1 MTDKVFALVDC
12 NNFYV
17 SCERVFRPDL
27 KNVPVAVLSN
37 NDGCIIA
44 RSKEVKDLGIKMGTP
59 VFKVRDLIKEH
70 QIRIFSSNYSLYDN
84 ISTRVMQTLETFS
97 PRVEI
102 YSIDE
107 AFLDVSGITHL
118 ETYGHQ
124 IRQTVGKDV
133 GVPVCVGIAP
143 TKTLSKLANYAAKK
157 FKQTG
162 GVVDL
167 SDPLRQQRLLDIT
180 PVSEAWG
187 IGRRHTES
195 LAHIGITTAGQLA
208 RMDTRFIRK
217 KYSVVMA
224 RTVMELNGE
233 SCLDLEE
240 ITPPKKQI
248 VCSRSFGEKIIDKN
262 QVRQALCEFAARAAE
277 KLRKEKQR
285 ATVMTAFIRTS
296 PFDKNEPYY
305 GNAATGRFFQ
315 STSDTRQ
322 LAGMATNL
330 FERIWK
336 EGHRYAKAGVM
347 LGDFT
352 PEQQMQYPLFDQPED
367 TDTADR
373 LMLAIDNINNTGIG
387 KIWFGGQRPKK
398 DWYMKQDLKSP
409 AYTTRW
415 ECLPVVRV

>member
-1 MTDKVFALVDC
+1 MTGKVFALVDC

-17 SCERVFRPDL
+17 SCERLFRPDL
-27 KNVPVAVLSN
+27 KKVPVAVLSN

-44 RSKEVKDLGIKMGTP
+44 RSQEVKDLGVKMGMP
-59 VFKVRDLIKEH
+59 LFKVRDLVKEH
-70 QIRIFSSNYSLYDN
+70 NIRIFSSNYSLYDN
-84 ISTRVMQTLETFS
+84 ISNRVMQTLETFC

-107 AFLDVSGITHL
+107 AFLDVSGFTDLDH
-118 ETYGHQ
+118 YGHQ
-124 IRQTVGKDV
+124 IRQTVIKDV
-133 GVPVCVGIAP
+133 GVPVCVGIGP

-167 SDPLRQQRLLDIT
+167 TDPQRQQRLLNIT
-180 PVSEAWG
+180 PVSEVWG

-195 LAHIGITTAGQLA
+195 LARIGITTAGQLS
-208 RMDTRFIRK
+208 RMDTRFIRR
-217 KYSVVMA
+217 KYSVVME
-224 RTVMELNGE
+224 RTVRELNGE
-233 SCLDLEE
+233 SCMNLEE
-240 ITPPKKQI
+240 ITSPKKQI
-248 VCSRSFGEKIIDKN
+248 VCSRSFGAKITDKS
-262 QVRQALCEFAARAAE
+262 QVRQALCEFAARAAA

-285 ATVMTAFIRTS
+285 ATVITAFIRTS
-296 PFDKNEPYY
+296 PFDRNEPYY

-322 LAGMATNL
+322 LAGMATSL

-352 PEQQMQYPLFDQPED
+352 PEQQMQYPLFCQPED
-367 TDTADR
+367 TDTSDR

-409 AYTTRW
+409 AYTTSW
-415 ECLPVVRV
+415 VSLPVVRV

>member
-1 MTDKVFALVDC
+1 MTAKVFALVDC

-27 KNVPVAVLSN
+27 KQVPVAVLSN

-44 RSKEVKDLGIKMGTP
+44 RSQEVKDLGVKMGTP
-59 VFKVRDLIKEH
+59 VFKVRDLIREH
-70 QIRIFSSNYSLYDN
+70 NIRIFSSNYSLYDN

-97 PRVEI
+97 SRVEI

-107 AFLDVSGITHL
+107 AFLDVSGSSHL
-118 ETYGHQ
+118 ESYGRQ
-124 IRQTVGKDV
+124 IRQMVIKDV

-143 TKTLSKLANYAAKK
+143 TKTLAKLANYAAKK

-167 SDPLRQQRLLDIT
+167 SDPQRRQRLLDIT
-180 PVSEAWG
+180 PVSEVWG

-195 LAHIGITTAGQLA
+195 LARIGITTAGQLS
-208 RMDTRFIRK
+208 RMDSRFLRK

-224 RTVMELNGE
+224 RTLMELNGE

-240 ITPPKKQI
+240 IAPAKKQI
-248 VCSRSFGEKIIDKN
+248 VCSRSFGEKITDKN
-262 QVRQALCEFAARAAE
+262 QVRQALCEFAARAGE

-352 PEQQMQYPLFDQPED
+352 PEQQLQYPLFAQPED

-373 LMLAIDNINNTGIG
+373 LMLAIDNINQGVS
-387 KIWFGGQRPKK
+387 KIWFGGQRSKK

-415 ECLPVVRV
+415 ECLPLVRL

>member
-1 MTDKVFALVDC
+1 MTDNVFALVDC

-44 RSKEVKDLGIKMGTP
+44 RCKEVKDLGVKMGTP
-59 VFKVRDLIKEH
+59 VFKVRDLIKKH
-70 QIRIFSSNYSLYDN
+70 NIRIFSSNYSLYDN

-107 AFLDVSGITHL
+107 AFLDVSGISHL
-118 ETYGHQ
+118 ESYGHQ
-124 IRQTVGKDV
+124 IRQTVINDV

-143 TKTLSKLANYAAKK
+143 TKTLAKLANYAAKK
-157 FKQTG
+157 FRQTC

-167 SDPLRQQRLLDIT
+167 SDPHRRQRLLDIT
-180 PVSEAWG
+180 PVSEVWG

-224 RTVMELNGE
+224 RTLMELNGE

-240 ITPPKKQI
+240 IASAKKQI
-248 VCSRSFGEKIIDKN
+248 VCSRSFGEKISDKS

-285 ATVMTAFIRTS
+285 ATVITAFIRTS

-305 GNAATGRFFQ
+305 ANVATGRFYQ
-315 STSDTRQ
+315 PTSDTRQ

-336 EGHRYAKAGVM
+336 DGHLYAKAGVM

-352 PEQQMQYPLFDQPED
+352 PEQQLQYPLFGRSED
-367 TDTADR
+367 TDTSDR
-373 LMLAIDNINNTGIG
+373 LMLAIDNINKGVG

-415 ECLPVVRV
+415 DCLPVVRG

>member
-1 MTDKVFALVDC
+1 MTDNVFALVDC

-44 RSKEVKDLGIKMGTP
+44 RSKEVKDLGVKMGTP
-59 VFKVRDLIKEH
+59 LFKVRDLIKEH
-70 QIRIFSSNYSLYDN
+70 KIRIFSSNYSLYDN

-107 AFLDVSGITHL
+107 AFLDVSGRPHR
-118 ETYGHQ
+118 ETYGHR
-124 IRQTVGKDV
+124 IRQTVIKDV
-133 GVPVCVGIAP
+133 GVPVCVGMAT
-143 TKTLSKLANYAAKK
+143 TKTLAKLANYAAKK
-157 FKQTG
+157 FTQTG

-167 SDPLRQQRLLDIT
+167 TDPQRRQRLLDIT
-180 PVSEAWG
+180 PVSEVWG
-187 IGRRHTES
+187 VGRHHTES
-195 LAHIGITTAGQLA
+195 LARIGITTAGQLA
-208 RMDTRFIRK
+208 RMDSRFLRK

-224 RTVMELNGE
+224 RTLMELNGE

-240 ITPPKKQI
+240 ITPVKKQI
-248 VCSRSFGEKIIDKN
+248 VCSRSFGEKITDKS

-277 KLRKEKQR
+277 KLRKEQQR

-296 PFDKNEPYY
+296 PFDKNAPHY

-322 LAGMATNL
+322 LVGMATNL

-352 PEQQMQYPLFDQPED
+352 PEQQMQYPLFGQPED

-373 LMLAIDNINNTGIG
+373 LMLAIDNINKGVG

-415 ECLPVVRV
+415 DCLPVVRG